1 MSEPKWANRRAEQR
15 YEIFVKRN
23 LTRNFGVHLIH
34 GMLGQTGFRFVN
46 APTFIPAYLML
57 LSEGSTFVV
66 GFALFLKGF
75 GQMLTPMVGANL
87 ISHRQRVLPIGF
99 IVGAAM
105 RVCVLL
111 MGIAGLVLEKQ
122 VILLAVICLMG
133 LFGVFEGMQGVIFNF
148 LMSKVIPVSKRGR
161 LMGLRNFL
169 AGITSAVLA
178 FIGGTYLIG
187 ESPSILGY
195 SLTFILAFV
204 LTSIGLVSLIA
215 VREPQPPT
223 VRAQV
228 SLWEQLKEVPRLLQ
242 NDIVFTRYFVARA
255 IATMGKMAMP
265 FYILYAG
272 NSIGLSG
279 GTLGIITFA
288 FTAAGTVSN
297 LIWGAIADSRGFR
310 LVFLFS
316 CMLWVG
322 ASAML
327 LTKPSYAVIVM
338 VFAGIGAAYQ
348 GFENASRSIVLEF
361 GDRDNR
367 PARIAIAN
375 TVAQISGSVG
385 PLLGGAMAGWF
396 GYESVFITAILFLV
410 SGALLVYFFVPEPR
424 ACKAS
429 STARVT

>member
-1 MSEPKWANRRAEQR
+1 MSEPNWVNRRAEQR

-23 LTRNFGVHLIH
+23 LTRNFGVHLVH

-46 APTFIPAYLML
+46 APTFIPAYLLL

-66 GFALFLKGF
+66 GFALFLQGF

-87 ISHRQRVLPIGF
+87 ISHRKRVLPIGF
-99 IVGAAM
+99 MVGAAM
-105 RVCVLL
+105 RVCLLL
-111 MGIAGLVLEKQ
+111 MGIAGLLLDKQAVL
-122 VILLAVICLMG
+122 IAIICLMG
-133 LFGVFEGMQGVIFNF
+133 LFGAFEGMQGVIFNF

-161 LMGLRNFL
+161 LTGLRNFL
-169 AGITSAVLA
+169 AGIISAVVA

-187 ESPSILGY
+187 ESPSIVGY

-204 LTSIGLVSLIA
+204 LTSIGLASLFA
-215 VREPQPPT
+215 VQEPEPPT
-223 VRAQV
+223 VRRQV
-228 SLWEQLKEVPRLLQ
+228 SFLDQLREAPSLIQ
-242 NDIVFTRYFVARA
+242 NDRIFTRYFFARA
-255 IATMGKMAMP
+255 IANMGKMAMP

-279 GTLGIITFA
+279 VTLGIITFA
-288 FTAAGTVSN
+288 FTIAGTFSN
-297 LIWGAIADSRGFR
+297 LIWGAIADARGFR
-310 LVFLFS
+310 VVFLVS

-322 ASAML
+322 ASAIL
-327 LTKPSYAVIVM
+327 LMKPSYAMIIIV
-338 VFAGIGAAYQ
+338 FSGIGAAFQ

-385 PLLGGAMAGWF
+385 PLLGGAMAACF

-410 SGALLVYFFVPEPR
+410 TGASLVYFFVPEPR
-424 ACKAS
+424 TDNAS
-429 STARVT
+429 SATRVT